1 VREQQLWGGLVTR
14 VTRVGDTV
22 RRGRGPRAEF
32 VQLVLEFFEHA
43 GWDGA
48 PRYLGVDLS
57 GRDIL
62 GFIEG
67 VVPFE
72 PAELGRAGSDQCLA
86 TAARLMREFHDLTA
100 GTTLAG
106 TAEVVCH
113 NDLSPDNT
121 ICLEAGQGLWPVAFL
136 DWDLAAPG
144 ARIHDLAHL
153 CWQFP
158 GLGSR
163 VTDVARASRQVRLIC
178 DSYRLNDR
186 SDVIDTIV
194 WWQER
199 CLHGID
205 AGAAAGDRAM
215 KRLQFSG
222 APASIRDQMQWVNHH
237 RKQLEAALN

>member
-1 VREQQLWGGLVTR
+1 MVTR

-22 RRGRGPRAEF
+22 RRGRGPRSEF
-32 VQLVLEFFEHA
+32 VRLVLEFFERA

-48 PRYLGVDLS
+48 PRFLGVDPS

-62 GFIEG
+62 GFVEG
-67 VVPFE
+67 VVPWE
-72 PAELGRAGSDQCLA
+72 PEQLARAGSDQCLA
-86 TAARLMREFHDLTA
+86 AAARLMREFHDLTA

-121 ICLEAGQGLWPVAFL
+121 VCLQAGESLRPVAFL

-144 ARIHDLAHL
+144 ARIHDVAHM

-163 VTDVARASRQVRLIC
+163 VTDVARASRKVRLIC
-178 DSYRLNDR
+178 DNYQLDDR
-186 SDVIDTIV
+186 SKVIDTIV
-194 WWQER
+194 WWQDR
-199 CLHGID
+199 CQRGID
-205 AGAAAGDRAM
+205 AGAAAGDQAM
-215 KRLQFSG
+215 TRLQLAG